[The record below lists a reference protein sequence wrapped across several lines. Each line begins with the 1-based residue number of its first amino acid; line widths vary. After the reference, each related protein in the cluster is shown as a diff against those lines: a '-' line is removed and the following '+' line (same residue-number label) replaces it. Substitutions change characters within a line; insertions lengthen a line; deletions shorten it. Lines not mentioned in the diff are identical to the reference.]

1 MQRGFTAN
9 FLWVLRSV
17 DESKREDGVEEFEK
31 GRLGGEKGE
40 WEGLK
45 MGYWDE
51 V

>member
-1 MQRGFTAN
+1 MQRGFSAD

-17 DESKREDGVEEFEK
+17 DESKCEDGVEEFEK

>member
-1 MQRGFTAN
+1 MQRGFSAD

-31 GRLGGEKGE
+31 GGLGEKRENGR
-40 WEGLK
+40 
-45 MGYWDE
+45 